1 VIVAFNALLIIID
14 FYLGEFNELNRT
26 SILWVEIVFTTIFLI
41 GKYLL
46 LLLWKNNNLIWIF
59 FKKKIEL
66 IFKVFTYGPRG
77 YWTDLWN
84 RFDFLIVAASSLDI
98 VSARDWERKK
108 NYFFIIIFLQY
119 RLALA
124 LPNSAATG
132 SKQVSRFLLLG
143 IYLCFLRFRERKGKT
158 IVFKIIL
165 FK

>member
-1 VIVAFNALLIIID
+1 MIVAFNALLIIID

-108 NYFFIIIFLQY
+108 NIFSSLYFCNIDWLWHYQIVLQLVLNKSLDFFFSVFIYVFYVFEKEKEKRLFL
-119 RLALA
+119 
-124 LPNSAATG
+124 
-132 SKQVSRFLLLG
+132 K
-143 IYLCFLRFRERKGKT
+143 
-158 IVFKIIL
+158 
-165 FK
+165 